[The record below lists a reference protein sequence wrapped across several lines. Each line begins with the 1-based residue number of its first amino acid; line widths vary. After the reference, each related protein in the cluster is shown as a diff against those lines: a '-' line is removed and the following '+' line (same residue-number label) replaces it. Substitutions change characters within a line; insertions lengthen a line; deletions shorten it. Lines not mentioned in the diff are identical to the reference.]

1 MTKTE
6 RYIYDMV
13 KSTPWLKDLIRN
25 IYQSFFDLL
34 PKKKELFADEYDYK
48 ENFFLGFH
56 DVQPF
61 SEDGTKVLAQ
71 RAEIEGHMPSA
82 NDVLHVGYLDFKD
95 GHFGAFHHVADSFAW
110 NFHKGC
116 RLQWK
121 DTDHLIFN
129 TRKENNVYAVS
140 VNILTNITTPYS
152 FPIDTVSPD
161 GQYATTLNYHR
172 LEYLMPGYGY
182 LHMGEEE
189 ILKPAPANDGLYIVK
204 FENEEKKLL
213 FSYKELAEETD
224 NTTQLFHYITHSSF
238 SKDGRYIACLHRY
251 ISLQDKD
258 KRTTRLIIYDQKT
271 SKHFSLPTQGM
282 VSHYVWNSDNQIVA
296 YCRIDGQDCHALFSI
311 AEGKCVAASPTVP
324 TVLNSDG
331 HQSFIDNNSFVTD
344 TYPDKYRMA
353 KLYKVDIPSHSVT
366 LLASVYSPKQFQTKD
381 MYNHIACDL
390 HPRVSRDGKFV
401 CFDSPRTSVRSLYII
416 KCK

>member
-48 ENFFLGFH
+48 EHFFLGFH

-129 TRKENNVYAVS
+129 TRQGNHVYASS
-140 VNILTNITTPYS
+140 VDIHSGKRMDYS

-189 ILKPAPANDGLYIVK
+189 TLKPAPENDGLYIVK

-224 NTTQLFHYITHSSF
+224 NTTQLFHYLTHSSF

-311 AEGKCVAASPTVP
+311 AEGKCVAASPIVP